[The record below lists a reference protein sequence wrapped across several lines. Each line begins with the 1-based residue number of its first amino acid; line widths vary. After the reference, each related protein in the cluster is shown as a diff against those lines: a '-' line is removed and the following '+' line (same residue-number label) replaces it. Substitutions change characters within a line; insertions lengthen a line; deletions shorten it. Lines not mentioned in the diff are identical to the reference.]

1 MRAGQRRHPYSGRV
15 NAGSGTDDPFDLV
28 VVGAGIVGLA
38 CALALT
44 RRHPGWRTAIVEKES
59 DIAQHQ
65 SGHNSG
71 VIHAG
76 IYYTPGSLK
85 ARLCVE
91 GARLLYG
98 FCDEHEIPVR
108 RIGKVIVAT
117 DEAELPGLRQ
127 LEQRGRQNRVPGL
140 RWLSAAELRE
150 IEPHATGVAALH
162 SPATGVVDY
171 PAVCRAVA
179 DELRRAGHEIWTGCE
194 VRTANERGDRLV
206 IGHNSGQLT
215 TRRALFCAG
224 AWSDRLARQ
233 AGAPDDPRII
243 PFRGAYLL
251 LREEKRDLVRGLIYP
266 VPDPQLPFLG
276 VHLTRH
282 IDDSVSIGPTAL
294 MVGARDAYRLS
305 TVRRRDVVDSLAWPG
320 TRKMAWRFRATA
332 WTELKHVVSHRALV
346 GAARRFVPQLE
357 ARDVQ
362 PGPVGVR
369 AQALAR
375 DGRLVDD
382 FVFAETPRAL
392 HVRNAPSP
400 AATSA
405 FAIAEHV
412 ADSFDQRFGLDT
424 SQPARGGA

>member
-1 MRAGQRRHPYSGRV
+1 MRARRRRHPYSERV
-15 NAGSGTDDPFDLV
+15 NAGSQADDPFDLV

-38 CALALT
+38 CALAVT
-44 RRHPGWRTAIVEKES
+44 RRHPGYKTAILEKEN

-91 GARLLYG
+91 GARRLYR

-108 RIGKVIVAT
+108 RIGKVIIAT
-117 DEAELPGLRQ
+117 KESELSGLRQ
-127 LEQRGRQNRVPGL
+127 LEHRGRQNRVPGL

-150 IEPHATGVAALH
+150 IEPHATGAAALH

-171 PAVCRAVA
+171 LAVCRAVA
-179 DELRRAGHEIWTGCE
+179 DELRRAGHEIRTGCE
-194 VRTANERGDRLV
+194 VQTAVERHDRLV
-206 IGHNSGQLT
+206 IGHSTGQLT
-215 TRRALFCAG
+215 TRRARYCAG
-224 AWSDRLARQ
+224 AWSDRLARE
-233 AGAPDDPRII
+233 AGAPVDPRIV

-251 LREEKRDLVRGLIYP
+251 LGEEKRKLVRGLIYP
-266 VPDPQLPFLG
+266 VPDPRLPFLG

-282 IDDSVSIGPTAL
+282 IDESVSIGPTAL

-305 TVRRRDVVDSLAWPG
+305 TVRRRDLADSLAWPG

-346 GAARRFVPQLE
+346 GAAQRFVPELN
-357 ARDVQ
+357 ARDVHA
-362 PGPVGVR
+362 GPIGVR
-369 AQALAR
+369 AQALGR

-382 FVFAETPRAL
+382 FVFAETSRAL

-412 ADSFDQRFGLDT
+412 ADSFDQRFGLDRA
-424 SQPARGGA
+424 QPARRA

>member
-1 MRAGQRRHPYSGRV
+1 VSAESE
-15 NAGSGTDDPFDLV
+15 TDELFDLV
-28 VVGAGIVGLA
+28 VVGAGILGLA
-38 CALALT
+38 CARALT
-44 RRHPGWRTAIVEKES
+44 HRHPGWRVAIVEKEN

-76 IYYTPGSLK
+76 IYYAPGSLK

-91 GARLLYG
+91 GARLLYD
-98 FCDEHEIPVR
+98 FCDDHQLPVR

-117 DEAELPGLRQ
+117 DQTQLPALRELER
-127 LEQRGRQNRVPGL
+127 RGQENQVPGL
-140 RWLSAAELRE
+140 RWLSAPELRE
-150 IEPHATGVAALH
+150 IEPHAAGVAALH

-179 DELRRAGHEIWTGCE
+179 DELLGAGHEIRTGCE
-194 VRTANERGDRLV
+194 VQSAHERGDRLV
-206 IGHNSGQLT
+206 IGHRHGELLA
-215 TRRALFCAG
+215 RRALFCAG
-224 AWSDRLARQ
+224 AWSDRLAHQ
-233 AGAPDDPRII
+233 AGAPEDPRII

-251 LREEKRDLVRGLIYP
+251 LREDRRELVRGLIYR
-266 VPDPQLPFLG
+266 VPDPRLPFLG

-294 MVGARDAYRLS
+294 MVGARDAYRLG
-305 TVRRRDVVDSLAWPG
+305 TVRGRDLADTLTWPG
-320 TRKMAWRFRATA
+320 TRKMAWRYRATA
-332 WTELKHVVSHRALV
+332 WTELKHVASRRALV
-346 GAARRFVPQLE
+346 AAAQRFVPE
-357 ARDVQ
+357 VEPGDVH

-375 DGRLVDD
+375 DGSLVDD
-382 FVFAETPRAL
+382 FVFAETSRAL

-412 ADSFDQRFGLDT
+412 ADSFEQRFSLAAAK
-424 SQPARGGA
+424 PARSGP